1 MLTEKDTSDN
11 MMIDTSERVFE
22 DKDKA
27 VASEHD
33 PL

>member
-1 MLTEKDTSDN
+1 MV
-11 MMIDTSERVFE
+11 IDTSERVIE
-22 DKDKA
+22 DKGKA